1 VVICNVYVFLLVQNI
16 KLAEEDKLFGD
27 HPFVLLDGPVLMV
40 PANVSPILFF
50 MDEDSEAA
58 GVGH

>member
-1 VVICNVYVFLLVQNI
+1 VVICNVHVFLLVQNI
-16 KLAEEDKLFGD
+16 KLAEEDKLLGD
-27 HPFVLLDGPVLMV
+27 HPFVLLNGLVLMV

-50 MDEDSEAA
+50 MDEDSETA